1 MRPTPYV
8 ASLRVYEPLTSFSP
22 VDQLRWSALDIQNYT
37 GRDEQLRALER
48 TILSEPP
55 SLKADGAHVIDHDG
69 KRFVSPWST
78 ARRCW
83 AAVEDFKNSLPS
95 SVIPFFMPESLGE
108 TLSEFSEELEHRVPH
123 IISET
128 WIIPPRWFALFEP
141 DERLRGQNH
150 DGPFTVMITEISKAK
165 KRCISTHQIVRQAF
179 GPGPVEE
186 EIVQLLNWL
195 NVFHPDSI
203 LECDYGGLAQ
213 YLEKVLTDDGE
224 AGIDADRS
232 IEDVTLSLQGLSN
245 GDGALAGQG
254 YEALVTRW
262 RKVAALEQAM

>member
-1 MRPTPYV
+1 
-8 ASLRVYEPLTSFSP
+8 L
-22 VDQLRWSALDIQNYT
+22 
-37 GRDEQLRALER
+37 
-48 TILSEPP
+48 
-55 SLKADGAHVIDHDG
+55 
-69 KRFVSPWST
+69 VSPWST

-83 AAVEDFKNSLPS
+83 AAIEDFTSSLPTT
-95 SVIPFFMPESLGE
+95 VIPFFMPEG
-108 TLSEFSEELEHRVPH
+108 LSEALSENNDGLENRVPH

-128 WIIPPRWFALFEP
+128 WIIPPRWFSLFTPE
-141 DERLRGQNH
+141 ERLRGNNV
-150 DGPFTVMITEISKAK
+150 DGPFTIMRTDISQAK
-165 KRCISTHQIVRQAF
+165 KRCITTHQIVRGAF

-195 NVFHPDSI
+195 NVFHPESI
-203 LECDYGGLAQ
+203 VECDYGGLAL
-213 YLEKVLTDDGE
+213 YLEKSLIDEGE
-224 AGIDADRS
+224 PGLEADRS

>member
-8 ASLRVYEPLTSFSP
+8 ASLRIYEPITSFSP
-22 VDQLRWSALDIQNYT
+22 VDQLRWASIPIESYT
-37 GRDEQLRALER
+37 GRDEQLRALRR

-55 SLKADGAHVIDHDG
+55 TLKADGAHIIDHDG
-69 KRFVSPWST
+69 KRFVSLWST

-95 SVIPFFMPESLGE
+95 SIIAFFMPES
-108 TLSEFSEELEHRVPH
+108 FSEAISENSDELEHRVPH

-128 WIIPPRWFALFEP
+128 WIIPPRWFSLFTPE
-141 DERLRGQNH
+141 ERLRGSNA
-150 DGPFTVMITEISKAK
+150 DGPFTIMRTEMAQAK
-165 KRCISTHQIVRQAF
+165 KRCMTTHQIVRQAF
-179 GPGPVEE
+179 GPGPVED
-186 EIVQLLNWL
+186 EIAQLLNWL
-195 NVFHPDSI
+195 SVFHPDSI
-203 LECDYGGLAQ
+203 VECDYGGLAQ
-213 YLEKVLTDDGE
+213 YLEKALVDDGE
-224 AGIDADRS
+224 PGLEADRS

-254 YEALVTRW
+254 YEALVKRW

>member
-8 ASLRVYEPLTSFSP
+8 ASLRIYEPLTSFSP
-22 VDQLRWSALDIQNYT
+22 ADQLRWSTIPIESYT
-37 GRDEQLRALER
+37 GREEELRALQR

-55 SLKADGAHVIDHDG
+55 TLKADGAHIIDHD
-69 KRFVSPWST
+69 RVRYVSPWST

-95 SVIPFFMPESLGE
+95 SVIPFFMPESLSDALGE
-108 TLSEFSEELEHRVPH
+108 ETDGLENRVPH

-128 WIIPPRWFALFEP
+128 WIIPPRWFSLFTPE
-141 DERLRGQNH
+141 ERLRGNND
-150 DGPFTVMITEISKAK
+150 DGPFTIMRTDIANAK
-165 KRCISTHQIVRQAF
+165 KRCMSTHQIVRQAF

-195 NVFHPDSI
+195 NVFHPESI
-203 LECDYGGLAQ
+203 VECDYGGLAL
-213 YLEKVLTDDGE
+213 YLEKSLTDDGE
-224 AGIDADRS
+224 PGLEADRS

>member
-8 ASLRVYEPLTSFSP
+8 ASLRIYEPITSFSP
-22 VDQLRWSALDIQNYT
+22 VDQLRWASIPIESYT
-37 GRDEQLRALER
+37 GRDEQLRALRR

-55 SLKADGAHVIDHDG
+55 TLKADGAHIIDHDG

-95 SVIPFFMPESLGE
+95 SIIAFFMPES
-108 TLSEFSEELEHRVPH
+108 FSEAISENSDELEHRVPH

-128 WIIPPRWFALFEP
+128 WIIPPRWFSLFTPE
-141 DERLRGQNH
+141 ERLRGSNS
-150 DGPFTVMITEISKAK
+150 DGPFTIMRTEIAQAK
-165 KRCISTHQIVRQAF
+165 KRCMTTHQIVRQAF
-179 GPGPVEE
+179 GPGPVED
-186 EIVQLLNWL
+186 EIAQLLNWL
-195 NVFHPDSI
+195 SVFHPNSI
-203 LECDYGGLAQ
+203 VECDYGGLAQ
-213 YLEKVLTDDGE
+213 YLEKALVDDGE
-224 AGIDADRS
+224 PGLEADRS
-232 IEDVTLSLQGLSN
+232 IEDVTFSLQGLSN

-254 YEALVTRW
+254 YEALVKRW

>member
-8 ASLRVYEPLTSFSP
+8 ASLRIYEPITSFSP
-22 VDQLRWSALDIQNYT
+22 VDQLRWASIPIESYT
-37 GRDEQLRALER
+37 GRDEQLRALRR

-55 SLKADGAHVIDHDG
+55 TLKADGAHIIDHDG

-95 SVIPFFMPESLGE
+95 SIIAFFMTES
-108 TLSEFSEELEHRVPH
+108 FSEAISENSDELEHRVPH

-128 WIIPPRWFALFEP
+128 WIIPPRWFSLFTPE
-141 DERLRGQNH
+141 ERLRGSNS
-150 DGPFTVMITEISKAK
+150 DGPFTIMRTEIAQAK
-165 KRCISTHQIVRQAF
+165 KRCMTTHQIVRQAF
-179 GPGPVEE
+179 GPGPVED
-186 EIVQLLNWL
+186 EIAQLLNWL
-195 NVFHPDSI
+195 SVFHPDSI
-203 LECDYGGLAQ
+203 VECDYGGLAQ
-213 YLEKVLTDDGE
+213 YLEKALVDDGE
-224 AGIDADRS
+224 PGLEADRS

-254 YEALVTRW
+254 YEALVKRW